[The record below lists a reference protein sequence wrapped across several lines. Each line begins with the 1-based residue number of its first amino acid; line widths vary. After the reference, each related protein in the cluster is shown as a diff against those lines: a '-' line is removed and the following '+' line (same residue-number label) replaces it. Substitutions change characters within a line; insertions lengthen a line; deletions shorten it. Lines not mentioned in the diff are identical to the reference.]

1 VPGFEGI
8 GVTWYP
14 VNLMEQFAEIPG
26 VRTRKIYDDDPAYN
40 RTMLEAGIV
49 PVAADAFTA
58 AN

>member
-1 VPGFEGI
+1 
-8 GVTWYP
+8 
-14 VNLMEQFAEIPG
+14 MEQFAEIPG